1 MMKELLEEYALIAE
15 IISALAVIISLIFVG
30 IQIRGN
36 TKATQAST
44 FHEIAALDIHLLLS
58 LGASK
63 ESARIISTFR
73 ENPGALDEE
82 EHNHGFHLFA
92 AEIRHVENLFLQ
104 NENKMLSKKDWESRK
119 SLVDGMVLTPGFGAL
134 LESPNK
140 QFFDGSFI
148 QYSERLRKKH
158 LIKDGDFENKNS

>member
-158 LIKDGDFENKNS
+158 LIKDGDFKNKNS

>member
-1 MMKELLEEYALIAE
+1 MKEILEEYALIAE
-15 IISALAVIISLIFVG
+15 IMSAIAVMISLIFVG
-30 IQIRGN
+30 LQIRSN

-63 ESARIISTFR
+63 ESSRIISTFR
-73 ENPGALDEE
+73 ENPSALDEE

-104 NENKMLSKKDWESRK
+104 NENKMLSKKNWESRK
-119 SLVDGMVLTPGFGAL
+119 SLVVGMVLTPGFGAL

-148 QYSERLRKKH
+148 QYAERLRKQH
-158 LIKDGDFENKNS
+158 LKKGGDYENKNT